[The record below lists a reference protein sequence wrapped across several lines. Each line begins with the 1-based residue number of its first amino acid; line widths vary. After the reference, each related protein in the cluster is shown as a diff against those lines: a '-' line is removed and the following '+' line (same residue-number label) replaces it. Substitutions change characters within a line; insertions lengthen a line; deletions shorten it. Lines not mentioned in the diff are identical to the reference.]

1 MNRFSKHKIIPF
13 SLEFILKIFPI
24 ANFSRDILIKYIQFL
39 YKEKKSVTPV
49 IIIGELSL
57 SLSAVYKR
65 QRQTNKQTNKQ
76 IDQVQSENNLLPVGT
91 GRRETFILMTV
102 PKSCCFNKGQPKET
116 RVSPSRAPV
125 FFLCPLL
132 PSACY
137 AGYQRRTA

>member
-39 YKEKKSVTPV
+39 YKEKKRVTPV

-65 QRQTNKQTNKQ
+65 QRQTNKQTNK
-76 IDQVQSENNLLPVGT
+76 
-91 GRRETFILMTV
+91 
-102 PKSCCFNKGQPKET
+102 
-116 RVSPSRAPV
+116 
-125 FFLCPLL
+125 
-132 PSACY
+132 
-137 AGYQRRTA
+137 